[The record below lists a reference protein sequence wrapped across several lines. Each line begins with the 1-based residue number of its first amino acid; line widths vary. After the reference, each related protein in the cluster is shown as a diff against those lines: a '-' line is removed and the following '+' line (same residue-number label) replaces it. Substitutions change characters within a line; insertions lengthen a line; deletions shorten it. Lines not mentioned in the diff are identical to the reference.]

1 MPIYQFGDWI
11 PQIDPTAFV
20 HETAVVIGQVR
31 IGPNASI
38 WPFSTLRGDNEPI
51 TLGRDSNVQENCTLH
66 TDPGFPLVVG
76 ERVTVGHHVM
86 LHGCTIG
93 DDSLIGIQA
102 VILNGATIGR
112 GCLVGAAS
120 LVTEGK
126 KFADG
131 SLVLGSPGKV
141 VRPLESSE
149 IERSRAIAHSYAMRA
164 ARYQA
169 SVKRIG

>member
-1 MPIYQFGDWI
+1 MPIYQFGEWI
-11 PQIDPTAFV
+11 PQIDPTAFI
-20 HETAVVIGQVR
+20 HETAVLIGQVR
-31 IGPNASI
+31 IGAHVSV

-51 TLGRDSNVQENCTLH
+51 TLGRDSNCQEGCTLH

-76 ERVTVGHHVM
+76 ERVTIGHHVM

-112 GCLVGAAS
+112 GCLIGAAS
-120 LVTEGK
+120 LITEGK
-126 KFADG
+126 QIADG

-141 VRPLESSE
+141 VRPLEPGE
-149 IERSRAIAHSYAMRA
+149 LERSRAIAQSYVTRA
-164 ARYQA
+164 GRYRTA
-169 SVKRIG
+169 LKRIG